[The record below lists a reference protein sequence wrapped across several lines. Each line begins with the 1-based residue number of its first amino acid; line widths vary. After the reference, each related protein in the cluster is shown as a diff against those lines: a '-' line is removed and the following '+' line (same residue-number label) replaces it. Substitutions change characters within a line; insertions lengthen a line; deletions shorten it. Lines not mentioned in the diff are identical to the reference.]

1 MKSISEKFLN
11 RRVFTRGIQS
21 FLPLLFILS
30 LTSCSWISSKRSL
43 FGDETVESAQE
54 KRSEKLQSVPKE
66 QYEQLQRKYNEL
78 LAKSKSTPVPVEQQ
92 APQLSSEEIVNQ
104 LSQAKESSDL
114 VETVDVFSG
123 EPIAKKVNSID
134 SRATVAP
141 VVVPPSEIEAQIIS
155 LERARALSSQNKFD
169 QSLTILKELEKSNVR
184 QIKVRAKFEIGELL
198 FIQGEFDL
206 AMQVFE
212 EIIHREAFSGVVL
225 KVLGRLIV
233 CSEKLKLSKKKQK
246 YYSILHDFFEQA

>member
-1 MKSISEKFLN
+1 MS
-11 RRVFTRGIQS
+11 
-21 FLPLLFILS
+21 
-30 LTSCSWISSKRSL
+30 SCSWISSKRSL
-43 FGDETVESAQE
+43 FGDETESNEAEQ
-54 KRSEKLQSVPKE
+54 RSAKLQSVPKE

-78 LAKSKSTPVPVEQQ
+78 LAKTKDNMPAQTEEAKM
-92 APQLSSEEIVNQ
+92 APEDIVNQ
-104 LSQAKESSDL
+104 LNQAKENSDL
-114 VETVDVFSG
+114 VETVDVFGG
-123 EPIAKKVNSID
+123 EMAPKKLNSID
-134 SRATVAP
+134 KRAVVAA
-141 VVVPPSEIEAQIIS
+141 VNVPASEIESQIIK
-155 LERARALSSQNKFD
+155 LERAQALTAQNKFD

-184 QIKVRAKFEIGELL
+184 QVKVRAKYEIGELL
-198 FIQGEFDL
+198 FIQGEYDL